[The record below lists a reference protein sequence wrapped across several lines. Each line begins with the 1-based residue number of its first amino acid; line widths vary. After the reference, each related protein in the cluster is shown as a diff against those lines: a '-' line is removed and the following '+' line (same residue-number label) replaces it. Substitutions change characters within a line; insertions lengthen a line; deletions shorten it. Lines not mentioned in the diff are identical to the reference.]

1 MHVVGP
7 VLDGVGVGV
16 TGRSARSRGATI
28 RTLVGPSDPLLRY
41 GEIGGGGVV
50 IGSLGIVGVCDQRS
64 RLICDRLAWLVWGS
78 VVGSL
83 WNDWRASIAI
93 CSWVIL
99 YRINVHRRD
108 MVDRNLLYFLAEAS
122 GN

>member
-16 TGRSARSRGATI
+16 RGRSYRWRRAAI
-28 RTLVGPSDPLLRY
+28 RTLVGPSELLLRY
-41 GEIGGGGVV
+41 REIGGGGMV
-50 IGSLGIVGVCDQRS
+50 IGSLGIVGVCDQGS
-64 RLICDRLAWLVWGS
+64 RLICDRLKWLVWGS

-83 WNDWRASIAI
+83 WNDRRASVAI

-99 YRINVHRRD
+99 YRISVRRE